1 VVAAGEISIKEYD
14 YLLTMQIMSLTEERV
29 IELEKQMRDK
39 RAEYE
44 LLQKMHIYQMWQND
58 LEAFLDELD
67 KYEAQEEKDRLAHTA
82 AGNGGKGKGKGG
94 AKARKPAAAGGAK
107 KPAAVNNENKKPSNK
122 ADGNS
127 DQKKQTNMGDFMMKK
142 EPKAKPKK
150 KDDEDFEPESDS

>member
-1 VVAAGEISIKEYD
+1 MIAAGEISIKEYD

-94 AKARKPAAAGGAK
+94 AKARKPDAAGGEK
-107 KPAAVNNENKKPSNK
+107 KPAVNNENKKPSNK

>member
-1 VVAAGEISIKEYD
+1 VVAAGEISVKEYD

-44 LLQKMHIYQMWQND
+44 LLQKMHIYQMWKND
-58 LEAFLDELD
+58 LEGFLTELD

-82 AGNGGKGKGKGG
+82 AGNGGKGKGKAG
-94 AKARKPAAAGGAK
+94 AKGRKPAIGAAK
-107 KPAAVNNENKKPSNK
+107 KAPVNNENKKPSNK
-122 ADGNS
+122 AEGNS
-127 DQKKQTNMGDFMMKK
+127 DQKKQTSMGDFMMKK

>member
-82 AGNGGKGKGKGG
+82 AGDGGKGKGKGG
-94 AKARKPAAAGGAK
+94 AKARKPAAGGAK
-107 KPAAVNNENKKPSNK
+107 KPAVNNENKKPSNK

-127 DQKKQTNMGDFMMKK
+127 DQKKQTNMGDFIMKK

-150 KDDEDFEPESDS
+150 KEDEDFEPEGDS